1 MCINK
6 KVVGGL
12 VIAGL
17 ALYLIAPNLI
27 GAALPLL
34 VLAVCPLSMIVMMKM
49 MSGDKSESA
58 TPTDPASA
66 GTDVDAEL
74 AKLRA
79 EVGRLRSG
87 QQSADASPE
96 LN

>member
-12 VIAGL
+12 VVAGL
-17 ALYLIAPNLI
+17 ALYLVAPNLI

-34 VLAVCPLSMIVMMKM
+34 ILAVCPLSMLVMMKM
-49 MSGDKSESA
+49 MSGDKSASSA
-58 TPTDPASA
+58 PTDPA
-66 GTDVDAEL
+66 GEVTDVDAEL

-87 QQSADASPE
+87 RQSADASPD